1 MMERPDPVSGR
12 VEDVSTQDPER
23 EAKDEVKI
31 VTSDPLDILGVEI
44 LAELPLSRDA
54 TVDLLHPRKDGR
66 HVARAVTRKPPV
78 RKQPRE
84 DCPQTVERHDLPQ
97 PIPKRATGGGT
108 RIHDEQGEFDPVDL
122 EQLVD

>member
-1 MMERPDPVSGR
+1 RARYRLVELDLPDRRRTPSEFRLVVIIERQHPVSGR

-44 LAELPLSRDA
+44 LAELALSRHA

-84 DCPQTVERHDLPQ
+84 D
-97 PIPKRATGGGT
+97 
-108 RIHDEQGEFDPVDL
+108 
-122 EQLVD
+122 